1 MMAHTIVYFYTTFD
15 EPKRVQYYVM
25 ASVVDVIDDALE
37 INQALSAFLA
47 LQGVS
52 VKEWAVDRWDAS
64 YMKLDDYEIREKG
77 EDLIKKF
84 SE

>member
-15 EPKRVQYYVM
+15 EPERVRYYVM

-64 YMKLDDYEIREKG
+64 YMILNDREIRDKG